1 MKPYGIGLV
10 IILIAFVIG
19 TYTAYVSYNF
29 LVNPPTTASETAARL
44 DELKTATVLGIIS
57 QVIAILGILVFIVE
71 FMKHEHGTTSKAVSP
86 ATS

>member
-19 TYTAYVSYNF
+19 TYTAYVSYNY
-29 LVNPPTTASETAARL
+29 LANPPTTASEMAARL
-44 DELKTATVLGIIS
+44 DELKTATLLGLIS

-71 FMKHEHGTTSKAVSP
+71 FMKHEHRIQTKTVSP

>member
-10 IILIAFVIG
+10 IILIAFVMG

-29 LVNPPTTASETAARL
+29 LANPPTASETAARL

-71 FMKHEHGTTSKAVSP
+71 FMKHEHGITSKAVSP